1 MGITKL
7 LHINRDTSAG
17 GSTHLQDALNYI
29 MKPEKTEQG
38 LLIGG
43 GNCLFS
49 IPDIAYENMMQTKQ
63 IWGKQE
69 GRQAY
74 HYVISLDKGEGNS
87 EVMMDIMERFCR
99 EYLGDDYEYVYTV
112 HTDREHMHGHVI
124 FNSVSRINGKK
135 YRYKQGDWQ
144 RYIQPITNRLCE
156 RHGLSTIRL
165 GREFD
170 FSIGDW
176 KEAMRNDMEEC
187 RSCSVSYDD
196 FLQHLKSIGYT
207 VHDSPKHKYLTLVP
221 PGKGEDGFRGH
232 RTDRLGEKYGK
243 AALKEYFNSNP
254 KPAAE
259 IPVSKMSEKQNEKV
273 EKWKNIT
280 FSKYEFYMPTK
291 EIRRLFVDYKKQRRE
306 LRTVYDR
313 RAFLYK
319 KDVKQLKNTM
329 ERQRYLLDHG
339 LTSTELV
346 QERYQFVRSLCRIA
360 NKEYAQIRAEMAG
373 RREEY
378 ELYEEYVSYRT
389 LEDMYVNSN
398 QDRQLYEYH
407 KRYLDILSKIDES
420 PYTLQ
425 DFESLEGLKQEKAR
439 CLQNVK
445 ALQGEKK
452 LLSEILKDNQKKEMQ
467 HEKKTDR

>member
-17 GSTHLQDALNYI
+17 GSTHLQDALRYI
-29 MKPEKTEQG
+29 MQPEKTEQG

-49 IPDIAYENMMQTKQ
+49 TPDIAYENMMQTKQ
-63 IWGKQE
+63 MWGKE
-69 GRQAY
+69 DGRQAY
-74 HYVISLDKGEGNS
+74 HYIISLDKDEGNS
-87 EVMMDIMERFCR
+87 EVMMDIMKHFCQ
-99 EYLGDDYEYVYTV
+99 EYLGEEYEYVYAV

-156 RHGLSTIRL
+156 SHGLSTIRL
-165 GREFD
+165 GRKFD
-170 FSIGDW
+170 FSVGDW
-176 KEAMRNDMEEC
+176 EEAMRADIEEC
-187 RSCSVSYDD
+187 CACSVSYDE
-196 FLQHLKSIGYT
+196 LLERLKCIGYT
-207 VHDSPKHKYLTLVP
+207 VHDSPRHKYLTLVP
-221 PGKGEDGFRGH
+221 PGKWEEGFKGR
-232 RTDRLGEKYGK
+232 RTNQLGEGYSK
-243 AALKEYFNSNP
+243 AALKEYFKSHP
-254 KPAAE
+254 KPAVE
-259 IPVSKMSEKQNEKV
+259 LSVSEMAEKQNEKM
-273 EKWKNIT
+273 EKWKSIT

-319 KDVKQLKNTM
+319 KDVEKLQKTM

-339 LTSTELV
+339 LTNTDLV
-346 QERYQFVRSLCRIA
+346 RERYQFVRSLCKMA

-373 RREEY
+373 RSKEY

-389 LEDMYVNSN
+389 LEDMYINSH

-407 KRYLDILSKIDES
+407 KRYLDILRRVEES

-425 DFESLEGLKQEKAR
+425 DFESLESLKKEKAR

-445 ALQGEKK
+445 ALQNEKK
-452 LLSEILKDNQKKEMQ
+452 MLSEILRDSQWREEK
-467 HEKKTDR
+467 HEKKPDR